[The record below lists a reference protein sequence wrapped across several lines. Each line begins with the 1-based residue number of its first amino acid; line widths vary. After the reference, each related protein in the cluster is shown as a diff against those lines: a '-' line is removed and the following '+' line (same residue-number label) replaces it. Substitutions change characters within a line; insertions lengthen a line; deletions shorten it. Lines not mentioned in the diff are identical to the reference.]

1 MELKIQCPQGR
12 AGSTP
17 AAGIVLKT
25 RFSDLV
31 FYFFFQF
38 FLSEL
43 LKITYIFS
51 IFYYKPQCLI
61 LLYYIFTKS

>member
-17 AAGIVLKT
+17 AAGIVIKT

-31 FYFFFQF
+31 FYFGEDFD
-38 FLSEL
+38 
-43 LKITYIFS
+43 IFS
-51 IFYYKPQCLI
+51 LS
-61 LLYYIFTKS
+61 TDN